1 MTIWIV
7 GDTETTGV
15 KTTDKVVEIAWKQVN
30 PETLEVI
37 TEGYSLINPQMD
49 IPVDSSAVHGIMT
62 ADVANAPTIEE
73 YMAGEGKILTS
84 ENVILVFHNANF
96 DVRFLQPYLHET
108 TQSLCTLKCARQL
121 FPDSPNH
128 KQATLAL
135 YLGYQVDRSKAHS
148 ADGDLDVL
156 MFIIK
161 HLCEKRGVALPGL
174 LEVQCEAR
182 RNTTFPFG
190 KHKGKKPSEVDV
202 GYCQWALK
210 TLENLDADLRAALEA
225 RTKPQ
230 TNR

>member
-1 MTIWIV
+1 VFDFGWILNMSCAPLR
-7 GDTETTGV
+7 
-15 KTTDKVVEIAWKQVN
+15 I
-30 PETLEVI
+30 
-37 TEGYSLINPQMD
+37 Y
-49 IPVDSSAVHGIMT
+49 HG
-62 ADVANAPTIEE
+62 
-73 YMAGEGKILTS
+73 G
-84 ENVILVFHNANF
+84 NVIFVAHNCSF
-96 DVRFLQPYLHET
+96 DFRFLQPFMHET
-108 TQSLCTLKCARQL
+108 AQPLCTLKCARQL

-161 HLCEKRGVALPGL
+161 HLCEKKGVALPGL

-182 RNTTFPFG
+182 RNTTFTFG

-225 RTKPQ
+225 RIKPQ
-230 TNR
+230 ASL